1 MNEKRD
7 HWIENKNQFLNLNLK
22 KFVLSTNLTKN
33 PDGIL
38 FI

>member
-7 HWIENKNQFLNLNLK
+7 HWIENKNQFLNLK